1 MLKEESKG
9 IPNAEAAENLTGLVN
24 VAGAL
29 LRLDVARGQG
39 LITNGPD
46 VRVDDCVALLRY
58 GRSLN
63 VEPCRLCVERIIAG
77 AIDSEGLEPGFA
89 ERFAAKLFEQVSLV
103 Y

>member
-1 MLKEESKG
+1 MSKKKSK
-9 IPNAEAAENLTGLVN
+9 NTMRAETAEDLAGLVN

-29 LRLDVARGQG
+29 LRLDVAREQG

-46 VRVDDCVALLRY
+46 ISVDECVALLRY

-63 VEPCRLCVERIIAG
+63 VEPCRPCVERIIAG
-77 AIDSEGLEPGFA
+77 AMDSEELEAGFA
-89 ERFAAKLFEQVSLV
+89 ERFAAKLFEQVTLV